1 MQIMKAV
8 QAQRDLAVALT
19 ALFFPFTVLVIK
31 KKIKIH
37 VILLNTHIFLPEI
50 QDASETIVLCL
61 DKLEA
66 K

>member
-1 MQIMKAV
+1 MKAV

-31 KKIKIH
+31 KKKIKIH
-37 VILLNTHIFLPEI
+37 VILLNAHIFLPEI